1 VFCVTGFVPVFD
13 ILDLICKISY
23 NYCCSYLLSKLVA
36 SEQRNLFIDYQSSA
50 SSCQDWEL
58 DDVIMF
64 LSEMSKT
71 LLNRF
76 VQLVQ

>member
-1 VFCVTGFVPVFD
+1 M
-13 ILDLICKISY
+13 
-23 NYCCSYLLSKLVA
+23 A